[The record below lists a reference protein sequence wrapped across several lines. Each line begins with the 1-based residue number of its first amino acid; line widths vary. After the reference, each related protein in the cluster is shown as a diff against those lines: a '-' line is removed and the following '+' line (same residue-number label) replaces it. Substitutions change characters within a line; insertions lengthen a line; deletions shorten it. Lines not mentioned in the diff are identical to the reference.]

1 MAVLYM
7 QHAHYCPINCVK
19 ALKDEKLEDNFTF
32 VFVKQEDKNNKIK
45 LMYVSSST
53 KCAQQHI
60 NQSINQSINQLIFI
74 VA

>member
-32 VFVKQEDKNNKIK
+32 DLLNRKIK
-45 LMYVSSST
+45 TT
-53 KCAQQHI
+53 K
-60 NQSINQSINQLIFI
+60 
-74 VA
+74 